1 MSIEATLDDDR
12 KHKKRK
18 KLLGDNLHRQT
29 YVRTEVAMQLPLKSK
44 VAEHSHYSFKANRN
58 NDE

>member
-29 YVRTEVAMQLPLKSK
+29 YVRTVVAMQLHTPKKQS
-44 VAEHSHYSFKANRN
+44 R
-58 NDE
+58 